1 MMMQMARRSKQ
12 DWLMEGAKALAEL
25 GAAALTIDGL
35 TARLGVTKGS
45 FYHHFGCL
53 QGYIDALLD
62 FYESEGTLNVI
73 AVTDAEADARA
84 KLRRLLEITTEG
96 PLHLEVAFRA
106 WALQNAQAREV
117 QARIDAQRMAYLVE
131 LCADVTG
138 SRSQAESLAQL
149 LYMIYIGSQQVI
161 PPLDPDVV
169 QRLYREALRPFDS

>member
-1 MMMQMARRSKQ
+1 MARTSKQ
-12 DWLMEGAKALAEL
+12 DWLMEGAKALAEQ
-25 GAAALTIDGL
+25 GASALTIDGL

-45 FYHHFGCL
+45 FYHHFGSQ
-53 QGYIDALLD
+53 QGYIDALLE

-73 AVTDAEADARA
+73 AVTDAEPDARA

-117 QARIDAQRMAYLVE
+117 QARIDAQRIAYLVD

-138 SRSQAESLAQL
+138 SASQAESLAQL

-161 PPLDPDVV
+161 PPLEPAAV
-169 QRLYREALRPFDS
+169 QRLYRDALRPYD

>member
-1 MMMQMARRSKQ
+1 MARRSKQ
-12 DWLMEGAKALAEL
+12 DWLMEGAKALAEQ

-45 FYHHFGCL
+45 FYHHFGSL

-73 AVTDAEADARA
+73 AVTDAEPDARA
-84 KLRRLLEITTEG
+84 KLRRLLDITTEG

-131 LCADVTG
+131 LCAEVTG
-138 SRSQAESLAQL
+138 IASNADPLAQL
-149 LYMIYIGSQQVI
+149 LYTIYIGSQQVI
-161 PPLDPDVV
+161 PPLDPAAV
-169 QRLYREALRPFDS
+169 QRLYRDALRPYDT

>member
-1 MMMQMARRSKQ
+1 
-12 DWLMEGAKALAEL
+12 MEGAKALAEQ

-45 FYHHFGCL
+45 FYHHFGSQ
-53 QGYIDALLD
+53 QGYIDALLE

-73 AVTDAEADARA
+73 AVTDAEPDARA
-84 KLRRLLEITTEG
+84 RLRRLLEITTEG
-96 PLHLEVAFRA
+96 PLQLEVAFRA

-117 QARIDAQRMAYLVE
+117 QARIDAQRIAYLVD

-138 SRSQAESLAQL
+138 SASQAESLAQL

-161 PPLDPDVV
+161 PPLEPAAV
-169 QRLYREALRPFDS
+169 QRLYREVLSRANLTPQPPLP

>member
-1 MMMQMARRSKQ
+1 
-12 DWLMEGAKALAEL
+12 MEGAKALAAH

-45 FYHHFGCL
+45 FYHHFGGL

-62 FYESEGTLNVI
+62 YYESEGTLNVI
-73 AVTDAEADARA
+73 AVTGAEPDARA

-106 WALQNAQAREV
+106 WALQDAQAREV
-117 QARIDAQRMAYLVE
+117 QARIDAQRTAYLVD
-131 LCADVTG
+131 LCAEVTG
-138 SRSQAESLAQL
+138 DRSKAETLAQL

-161 PPLDPDVV
+161 PPLEPDVV
-169 QRLYREALRPFDS
+169 QRLYREALRPYDS